1 MATAVFAVDGG
12 GAARR
17 ARAAAGCAGGAE
29 TVPDLGGGGGRGR
42 DDAAG
47 CGKRTVY
54 LMECVPLWGCTATR
68 GRGGE
73 MEDACAAVPRFA
85 DVPVRMLAGRRELE
99 GLELDFD
106 ASALRLP
113 AHLFGVYDGHGG
125 SEVSNYCQDRIHV
138 LLREILS
145 AEIGSRDLGEVDVK
159 EQWEKAFGDCF
170 QRVDDEVS
178 GRASRPMLANGLGG
192 FRFQP
197 VAADNVGSTAVVA
210 VVCSSHVI
218 TANCGDSRV
227 VLCRGKEPI
236 VLSVDHKPDRKDER
250 ARIEAAG
257 GKVIDWNGYRVSG
270 ILAMSRSIGDRYLKP
285 FLTPRPEITVLPR
298 AKDDD
303 CLILASDGLW
313 DVMSNEEACKVAR
326 RQILMW
332 YKNNDA
338 PHPGEND
345 GPTMNPAAQAAA
357 DCLVRIALTKGS
369 EDNITVIVVDLKPR
383 KKLKGKS

>member
-1 MATAVFAVDGG
+1 MAAAVFAVDSGG
-12 GAARR
+12 VARR
-17 ARAAAGCAGGAE
+17 ARTAGCAGGAE
-29 TVPDLGGGGGRGR
+29 TTPDLGGGGARG
-42 DDAAG
+42 AMGAG
-47 CGKRTVY
+47 CGKRSVY
-54 LMECVPLWGCTATR
+54 LMECVPLWGCAATR
-68 GRGGE
+68 GRGAE

-85 DVPVRMLAGRRELE
+85 DVPVRMLAGRRELD

-125 SEVSNYCQDRIHV
+125 SEVANYCQDRIHV
-138 LLREILS
+138 VLREVLRT
-145 AEIGSRDLGEVDVK
+145 EMGLRDLKEVDVK

-178 GRASRPMLANGLGG
+178 GKASRPMLNNGVGEL
-192 FRFQP
+192 RFEP

-236 VLSVDHKPDRKDER
+236 ALSIDHKPDRKDER

-270 ILAMSRSIGDRYLKP
+270 ILAMSRSIGK
-285 FLTPRPEITVLPR
+285 FLLFCMHT
-298 AKDDD
+298 
-303 CLILASDGLW
+303 
-313 DVMSNEEACKVAR
+313 
-326 RQILMW
+326 
-332 YKNNDA
+332 
-338 PHPGEND
+338 
-345 GPTMNPAAQAAA
+345 
-357 DCLVRIALTKGS
+357 
-369 EDNITVIVVDLKPR
+369 DLS
-383 KKLKGKS
+383 G

>member
-1 MATAVFAVDGG
+1 MAAAVFAGDGG
-12 GAARR
+12 AERR
-17 ARAAAGCAGGAE
+17 AAGCAERMPDLSGGAS
-29 TVPDLGGGGGRGR
+29 RGAG
-42 DDAAG
+42 AA
-47 CGKRTVY
+47 CGKRSVY
-54 LMECVPLWGCTATR
+54 LMECVPLWGCAATR
-68 GRGGE
+68 GRDAE

-85 DVPVRMLAGRRELE
+85 DVPVRMLAGRRELD
-99 GLELDFD
+99 GLGLDFD
-106 ASALRLP
+106 AAALRLP

-125 SEVSNYCQDRIHV
+125 SEVANYCQDRIHV
-138 LLREILS
+138 VLREVLRT
-145 AEIGSRDLGEVDVK
+145 EMGLRDLGEVDVK
-159 EQWEKAFGDCF
+159 VQWENAFGDCF

-178 GRASRPMLANGLGG
+178 GKASRLTLTNGAGE
-192 FRFQP
+192 FQFEP
-197 VAADNVGSTAVVA
+197 VAADNIGSTATVA

-236 VLSVDHKPDRKDER
+236 AMSIDHKPDRKDER

-285 FLTPRPEITVLPR
+285 FLIPEPEITVVPR

-338 PHPGEND
+338 PHPSEYGES
-345 GPTMNPAAQAAA
+345 TMNPAAQAAA

-369 EDNITVIVVDLKPR
+369 EDNITVIVIDLKPR